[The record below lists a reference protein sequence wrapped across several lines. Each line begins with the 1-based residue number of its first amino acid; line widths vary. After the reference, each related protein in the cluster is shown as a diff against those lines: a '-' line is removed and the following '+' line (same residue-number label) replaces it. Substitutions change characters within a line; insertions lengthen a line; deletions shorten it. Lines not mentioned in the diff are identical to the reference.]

1 MNRSEALKQLSETL
15 HKSKP
20 AGEILIGFDGFVDD
34 IIAVIDKRKSVTSYS
49 RIDTISKYAERVNK
63 LSGVSGSIEL
73 DTLQQKL
80 GGNAPIMG
88 NALLSQGFVVNCIA
102 TIGTK
107 GAIHP
112 VFKDF
117 ASQCKF
123 MAPIANPGNT
133 LALEFNDGKIM
144 MNQLGSLGDA
154 NWEHIKKTV
163 GEEKLKELISNCTM
177 AAFVNWA
184 MLPFMSTIY
193 SGMSE
198 LLKSMNK
205 RIKIFIDLA
214 DVMRRTS
221 EDIVSMLEILKQL
234 GQNSDLILGLNFS
247 EAEQISEQLGIKT
260 KNATS
265 EEFSKSILSKLNITA
280 IVIHETKRAVIAT
293 SKEVIAVDGPYVEKP
308 KLTTGAGD
316 NFNAGFCSGWNRG
329 LTWEQCLYTGVYTS
343 GFYVRNAH
351 SPSLDELVLFLKE
364 FSSKN

>member
-1 MNRSEALKQLSETL
+1 MSNSETL
-15 HKSKP
+15 TNLSEKLIQNKTM
-20 AGEILIGFDGFVDD
+20 GEILIGFDGFVDD

-49 RIDTISKYAERVNK
+49 RIESISKYAERINK
-63 LSGVSGSIEL
+63 LSGISGSIEL

-88 NALLSQGFVVNCIA
+88 NALISQGFTVNCIA

-123 MAPIANPGNT
+123 VAPIANPGGT
-133 LALEFNDGKIM
+133 LALEFDDGKIM

-154 NWEHIKKTV
+154 NWEHLIKTL
-163 GEEKLKELISNCTM
+163 GEEKIKELLLSSSL

-193 SGMSE
+193 MGMNE
-198 LLKSMNK
+198 MLVKIKK
-205 RIKIFIDLA
+205 RLKIFIDLA
-214 DVMRRTS
+214 DIMRRTS
-221 EDIVSMLEILKQL
+221 EDIHSMLEILTKL
-234 GQNSDLILGLNFS
+234 GENSDLILGLNFS
-247 EAEQISEQLGIKT
+247 EAEQICENLGVNDK
-260 KNATS
+260 KYSS
-265 EEFSKSILSKLNITA
+265 EEFSKLILNKLNISA

-293 SKEVIAVDGPYVEKP
+293 AKEVIAVNGPYVEKP

-329 LTWEQCLYTGVYTS
+329 FNWEECLYMGVFTS

-351 SPSLDELVLFLKE
+351 SPSTNELAKFIKE
-364 FSSKN
+364 NV